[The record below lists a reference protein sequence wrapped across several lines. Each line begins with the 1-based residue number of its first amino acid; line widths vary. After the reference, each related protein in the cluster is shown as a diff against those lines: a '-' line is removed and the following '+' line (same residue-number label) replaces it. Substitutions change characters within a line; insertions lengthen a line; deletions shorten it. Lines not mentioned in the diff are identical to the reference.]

1 MQSLLLGSR
10 IAEFSILSKNLRKSV
25 FTLNQSRNISHTSQA
40 AFSKHLLSYDH
51 TFQTNRKISLFGP
64 ALIKPNFPTMTSLNK
79 GHKNLIFR
87 SVSTTNA
94 PYKADENK
102 TEKEKKD
109 EKKPSKFKQLYSQYG
124 PLFVVVHLITVV
136 MWIYGF
142 FLISKQLVI
151 I

>member
-1 MQSLLLGSR
+1 M
-10 IAEFSILSKNLRKSV
+10 A
-25 FTLNQSRNISHTSQA
+25 
-40 AFSKHLLSYDH
+40 
-51 TFQTNRKISLFGP
+51 
-64 ALIKPNFPTMTSLNK
+64 SLNK

-87 SVSTTNA
+87 SVATTNT
-94 PYKADENK
+94 PYKADENNI
-102 TEKEKKD
+102 EKVKKD